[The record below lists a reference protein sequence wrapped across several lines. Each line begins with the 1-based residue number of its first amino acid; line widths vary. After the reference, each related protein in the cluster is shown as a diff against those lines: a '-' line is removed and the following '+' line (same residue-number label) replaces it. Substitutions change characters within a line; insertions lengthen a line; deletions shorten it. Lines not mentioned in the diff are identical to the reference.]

1 MAVKEVSTFNP
12 YIIHRNA
19 TMSAAEVGIFDY
31 IKVTSDLATDE
42 ITVSVIPI
50 GESVKSVHVSS
61 GDSLFG
67 PFSSYQITAITDAA
81 THVLVYE
88 RSRIFEEKSSVKP
101 IATTGY
107 TEGTPDTF
115 QIQNVPGKLGES
127 LDVDTDFLSMVVT
140 VNSGSA
146 GAGTYSLDSAEITS
160 ISAAGLITFSS
171 GTVFGDGFLATE
183 INYRLN
189 LN

>member
-1 MAVKEVSTFNP
+1 MAVSEKSVYSP

-19 TMSAAEVGIFDY
+19 TMSAAELGIFEY
-31 IKVTSDLATDE
+31 IKICSDLATE
-42 ITVSVIPI
+42 EATISVTPI
-50 GESVKSVHVSS
+50 GESSKSVHLSS

-81 THVLVYE
+81 TTVFIYE
-88 RSRIFEEKSSVKP
+88 RHRVFEEKSYLKTLV
-101 IATTGY
+101 TTGY

-127 LDVDTDFLSMVVT
+127 LDVDTDFLNMVVT

-146 GAGTYSLDSAEITS
+146 GAGTYTLDSAEITS

-171 GTVFGDGFLATE
+171 GTVFNSGFLAT
-183 INYRLN
+183 INYRLT